1 MPDSLRVVLD
11 PGVIVSAIVT
21 PQGPTGQLISAI
33 RSTKVRP
40 VVCPRLVEELT
51 GVLHRPKFRTY
62 VTVDEADRA
71 VELLSR
77 SAEHRD
83 DPAEVPGRCRDPK
96 DDYLIA
102 LALDANA
109 AGLVSGDRDLTTLV
123 IDELAVLPPRGLLDR
138 LAAEDDEPTGA

>member
-1 MPDSLRVVLD
+1 M
-11 PGVIVSAIVT
+11 
-21 PQGPTGQLISAI
+21 
-33 RSTKVRP
+33 
-40 VVCPRLVEELT
+40 
-51 GVLHRPKFRTY
+51 
-62 VTVDEADRA
+62 TVDEADRA

>member
-1 MPDSLRVVLD
+1 MPGSLRVVLD

-40 VVCPRLVEELT
+40 VVCPRLVEELI

-102 LALDANA
+102 LALDAMRRA
-109 AGLVSGDRDLTTLV
+109 SCPATAT
-123 IDELAVLPPRGLLDR
+123 
-138 LAAEDDEPTGA
+138 

>member
-1 MPDSLRVVLD
+1 M
-11 PGVIVSAIVT
+11 
-21 PQGPTGQLISAI
+21 
-33 RSTKVRP
+33 
-40 VVCPRLVEELT
+40 T

-123 IDELAVLPPRGLLDR
+123 IDELAVLTPRGLLDR